1 MDVATHRSRARN
13 VSPFQG
19 VTMRQS
25 GDIILKDGDLFV
37 HDVFS
42 TSTVNPNGTVDVSLT
57 VSNGAFSISPGPD
70 CCGPFCN
77 DNLPGHWAS
86 NGWRYQVAVEFDGDL
101 RQSPVECITGT
112 EAGTTDN
119 IHEFSFPA
127 PGQRGSYDMKI
138 TLELPGSGEQGTAT
152 RQVQVQTG
160 GGDRPGPDDCQDNS
174 DCPENW
180 GCEDGRCV
188 PGEGGGGGGPWLPCL
203 LDPNRACAGPDMI
216 IQIMLFVAIVVLV
229 VS

>member
-57 VSNGAFSISPGPD
+57 VSNGAASVSPGAD

-77 DNLPGHWAS
+77 DAIPGGWGS
-86 NGWRYQVAVEFDGDL
+86 NGWEYTVSAELDGEVREDPAQCL
-101 RQSPVECITGT
+101 
-112 EAGTTDN
+112 GTTEVGTNDRTHN
-119 IHEFSFPA
+119 FSFPA
-127 PGQRGSYDMKI
+127 PGQRGSYDISI
-138 TLELPGSGEQGTAT
+138 TLELPGSGEKGTIT

-160 GGDRPGPDDCQDNS
+160 GGDRPGPDDCQDDS

-188 PGEGGGGGGPWLPCL
+188 PSSTSGEGAWLPCL
-203 LDPNRACAGPDMI
+203 LDPGRACSGPDMI
-216 IQIMLFVAIVVLV
+216 MQVILFAVILVLV
-229 VS
+229 VG